1 MTIRVDVQRSN
12 FFKELS
18 LDLRKKY
25 FDYKQKK
32 YLHNID
38 TLYYSVFLKGDS
50 NDDECVS
57 HFVNDIRSMKDDL
70 IISGE
75 ESLDFLEGFEILRG
89 RHSDYAHRLSIRD
102 CYDIFVTTHIRNS
115 NTPRIM
121 VQLRSF
127 YLWTEGVEKSI
138 YSSFDRVSKLLKHYD
153 LKIDKIQ
160 ENRIDYAFHTNC
172 IQNPNK
178 YFSLEK
184 LKSTCSGSLTRFKLI
199 GDLHYKEEDYSI
211 EYFSLGTHNSNNLF
225 FRTYH
230 KSKEVVE
237 MNYKSF
243 FFDIWYSNGLINF
256 YDKFVYEYAY
266 KLGKYNKIYEGMLQ
280 FYLEH
285 GQDLKL
291 KQDIKLLLSDPNCT
305 LDDIKSFACSYMPS
319 VTKVINIEFE
329 TKRKYYYYYQ
339 DAIELL
345 PCNSKIA
352 ELDKLFKIVENR
364 KIFIDM
370 LTENVVCF
378 KKDNKYLDFWKR
390 LKNLKIKSLS
400 DDKIKANYNTEV
412 DLDKLLKR
420 ALNSVMSYSVHK
432 KNLSD
437 DIVNDFI
444 DVLANLNDNDIVSE
458 DFRVISPDTGE
469 VVTLDNKVKRDYL
482 DKKNKK
488 YKQIKNRLKLK

>member
-1 MTIRVDVQRSN
+1 MSILIETKRSV
-12 FFKELS
+12 FFNELTD
-18 LDLRKKY
+18 DLRKKY
-25 FDYKQKK
+25 FDLKKSK

-38 TLYYSVFLKGDS
+38 TLYYSVFLKNDS

-57 HFVNDIRSMKDDL
+57 HFIEDIKSSKESL
-70 IISGE
+70 LSSGE
-75 ESLDFLEGFEILRG
+75 ESFDFVEGFEILRG
-89 RHSDYAHRLSIRD
+89 RHSDYAHRLSVRD

-121 VQLRSF
+121 VQIRSF
-127 YLWTEGVEKSI
+127 YLWTEGIEKSI
-138 YSSFDRVSKLLKHYD
+138 YQSFDRVTKLLNYYGLQVD
-153 LKIDKIQ
+153 RVQ

-172 IQNPNK
+172 IQSPNK

-184 LKSTCSGSLTRFKLI
+184 LKSTCCGSLTRFKLI
-199 GDLHYKEEDYSI
+199 GDLHTKNNDYDI

-243 FFDIWYSNGLINF
+243 FFDIWFDNGLINF
-256 YDKFVYEYAY
+256 YDKYCYEYAY
-266 KLGKYNKIYEGMLQ
+266 KIGRYDKIYEGMLK
-280 FYLEH
+280 FYLDF
-285 GQDLKL
+285 GQDIIL
-291 KQDIKLLLSDPNCT
+291 KQDINLLLRDTNAKFE
-305 LDDIKSFACSYMPS
+305 DIKSFACSIMPP
-319 VTKVINIEFE
+319 VTKVLNIEFE

-339 DAIELL
+339 DAIEIL
-345 PCNSKIA
+345 PHSSKVS

-378 KKDNKYLDFWKR
+378 KKDEKYLDFWRR
-390 LKNLKIKSLS
+390 LKSVKIKSLS
-400 DDKIKANYNTEV
+400 NDKIKANYNTSV

-432 KNLSD
+432 SNLSD
-437 DIVNDFI
+437 DIVTDFI
-444 DVLANLNDNDIVSE
+444 DVLANLNDNDIASK
-458 DFRVISPDTGE
+458 DFRVVDIDTGE
-469 VVTLDNKVKRDYL
+469 VINIYNSVLKSEYKY
-482 DKKNKK
+482 KKNKK
-488 YKQIKNRLKLK
+488 YKQIKNRLK